1 MAGRDRAALQ
11 QIDTWNAGS
20 NAHMIAVNE
29 ELGYRVVA
37 RSVDVQKQL
46 G

>member
-1 MAGRDRAALQ
+1 MRSIG
-11 QIDTWNAGS
+11 TWNAEE

-29 ELGYRVVA
+29 ELGYEVTA
-37 RSVDVQKQL
+37 TSTYWLKKIEP